1 MLYLISV
8 QDTEETEDLSAA
20 IQSMREAAALER
32 MAKENAMMDYAEM
45 HRTGFQQLEK
55 PQFVLTSKN
64 NKYSLAVGGMVAL
77 RAGYDFNGI
86 SDNIDFVPY
95 DIPNDILNYMPGYDE
110 SNAKQKLMMDVSTS
124 RIFVKSIANTRGL
137 GRIQLFMDMD
147 FRGGSEGSYTPR
159 LRSAYVSFLGFTFGR
174 DITTFCDLQAGPST
188 VDFRG
193 PNSYNFNF
201 ATMIRYEKRFAR
213 NHFTVGIAAEMPSV
227 NTINDL
233 MGYKQLQ
240 RVPDVPAYVQF
251 AWGKNRDSHIR
262 ASGVLRT
269 MYFHDKYKDKGIS
282 LFGWGAQVS
291 GRIRIARP
299 VVLFMSGVYGEGI
312 TPYIQD
318 LTGSNLDLAYE
329 GLDRDKVRAVP
340 MWGWQAAVQVNP
352 VGRLFIC
359 GGYSD
364 VRVEHERSNEVLG
377 LYKRGEYMFGNVSYM
392 LTPSCKI
399 AGEFLYGTRKN
410 TIGIKNHAN
419 RVNLMVQY
427 NF

>member
-1 MLYLISV
+1 MCI
-8 QDTEETEDLSAA
+8 
-20 IQSMREAAALER
+20 
-32 MAKENAMMDYAEM
+32 
-45 HRTGFQQLEK
+45 
-55 PQFVLTSKN
+55 
-64 NKYSLAVGGMVAL
+64 
-77 RAGYDFNGI
+77 
-86 SDNIDFVPY
+86 
-95 DIPNDILNYMPGYDE
+95 
-110 SNAKQKLMMDVSTS
+110 
-124 RIFVKSIANTRGL
+124 
-137 GRIQLFMDMD
+137 
-147 FRGGSEGSYTPR
+147 
-159 LRSAYVSFLGFTFGR
+159 
-174 DITTFCDLQAGPST
+174 
-188 VDFRG
+188 
-193 PNSYNFNF
+193 
-201 ATMIRYEKRFAR
+201 
-213 NHFTVGIAAEMPSV
+213 
-227 NTINDL
+227 
-233 MGYKQLQ
+233 
-240 RVPDVPAYVQF
+240 
-251 AWGKNRDSHIR
+251 RDS
-262 ASGVLRT
+262 
-269 MYFHDKYKDKGIS
+269 
-282 LFGWGAQVS
+282 
-291 GRIRIARP
+291 IRIARP